1 MKKFIAFALVAIL
14 FMVAFC
20 IYNHCRYVEWLENRE
35 VIEVRV
41 QSGDT
46 LNGIAYEY
54 KPSWMNVSE
63 YSYLILDLNDMDSAD
78 LYAGDT
84 IKIYAVGGN
93 S

>member
-1 MKKFIAFALVAIL
+1 MKKFIALALATIL

-20 IYNHCRYVEWLENRE
+20 IHSHCRYVEWLEDRE

-46 LNGIAYEY
+46 LNGISYEY

-63 YSYLILDLNDMDSAD
+63 YSYLILDLNDMDNSN